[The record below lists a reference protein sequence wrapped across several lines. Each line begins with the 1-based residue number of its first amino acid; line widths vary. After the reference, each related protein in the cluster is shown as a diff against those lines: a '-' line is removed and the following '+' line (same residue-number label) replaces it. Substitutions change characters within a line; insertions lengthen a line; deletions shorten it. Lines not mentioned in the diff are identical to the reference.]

1 MFPNRGRQFVAVQHR
16 SARSPTATSLVRP
29 LLGRRQDQ
37 LIGWETEMIETT
49 SAPGLAQTDRALHV
63 RIRAEYLEM
72 PGMRL
77 TVPQAA
83 RLFNLDLTH
92 CARVLDALV
101 MDGALWTNGREFLGS
116 NAGRR
121 FA

>member
-1 MFPNRGRQFVAVQHR
+1 
-16 SARSPTATSLVRP
+16 
-29 LLGRRQDQ
+29 
-37 LIGWETEMIETT
+37 MIETT

-77 TVPQAA
+77 TVPQAS